1 MPKFEYID
9 YFFYIVSASC
19 ESCQIYCRILS
30 NWELMNHKALAIVP
44 IVAVILFVE
53 TAKGDLLLLTLM
65 LANAKI
71 GTNDILN
78 GAKSRFQKEKR

>member
-1 MPKFEYID
+1 
-9 YFFYIVSASC
+9 
-19 ESCQIYCRILS
+19 
-30 NWELMNHKALAIVP
+30 MNHKALAIVP

-53 TAKGDLLLLTLM
+53 IAKGDLLLLTLM

>member
-19 ESCQIYCRILS
+19 ESCQIYCRT
-30 NWELMNHKALAIVP
+30 
-44 IVAVILFVE
+44 VAVILFVE
-53 TAKGDLLLLTLM
+53 TSKGDLLLLTLM